1 LLLPGL
7 RSSRIAVAGAPDDEL
22 RAALRLLA
30 EEVWHPRTAAE
41 WQALSGT
48 CDVVVLAS
56 PTPADLGPASEALRP
71 GGWLYAEV
79 HRRAARTAPWTV
91 AGWRAAF
98 SSAGLQDVTAYWHVP
113 GPGGPS
119 TIVPLDTVTA
129 VRHVL
134 GRRRAGRLGAA
145 RARVTGGPLAAR
157 LLPRLVREGSVVGRR
172 PHLPS

>member
-7 RSSRIAVAGAPDDEL
+7 RSNRIAVAGAPDDEL

-30 EEVWHPRTAAE
+30 EEVRHPRTAAE

-79 HRRAARTAPWTV
+79 HRRAARTA
-91 AGWRAAF
+91 
-98 SSAGLQDVTAYWHVP
+98 
-113 GPGGPS
+113 GGPPS
-119 TIVPLDTVTA
+119 
-129 VRHVL
+129 
-134 GRRRAGRLGAA
+134 AA
-145 RARVTGGPLAAR
+145 QVCRTSPRTGTCPARVVR
-157 LLPRLVREGSVVGRR
+157 PRSSRWTR
-172 PHLPS
+172 